1 MDCVYVWTISFRF
14 MMSIICSVEKKINR
28 PLFSSYVRSL
38 ICFYR
43 PVIRSVSKLST
54 CFHLSIFNLYYV
66 YHFQFRRPML
76 FSVHF
81 NFVLQLVNQRTV
93 LVYFSFIDI
102 DLAADVTNHTRVI
115 IVVLF
120 ITCLISNILSIKL
133 TPYSS

>member
-1 MDCVYVWTISFRF
+1 MFS
-14 MMSIICSVEKKINR
+14 
-28 PLFSSYVRSL
+28 PLY
-38 ICFYR
+38 FY
-43 PVIRSVSKLST
+43 
-54 CFHLSIFNLYYV
+54 LYYV

-120 ITCLISNILSIKL
+120 ITCLIANILSIKL